1 MINTESR
8 STLGID
14 VALVDENQVELEVI
28 GGPRNFLAKL
38 AISGERLKM
47 EGSVCL
53 RFVDAYGLT
62 IFNQAQL
69 PVLVSELERTA
80 SLQTDPEIR
89 SHIQEVCRVVSA
101 SRGIHMYVKFIGD

>member
-1 MINTESR
+1 
-8 STLGID
+8 LGID

-28 GGPRNFLAKL
+28 GDSRNYLAKL
-38 AISGERLKM
+38 VISGEWLNM

-53 RFVDAYGLT
+53 RFVDAYGHT

-80 SLQTDPEIR
+80 SLQTNPEIR
-89 SHIQEVCRVVSA
+89 THIQEVCRVVSA